1 VGTSAVVGLWP
12 LVGRDAE
19 LQQMASALADPAC
32 HGAVISAGPGVG
44 KSRLVREACAAAE
57 AGGALTILA
66 RATASSASIP
76 LGALAGV
83 LPDEARSDD
92 PLQLV
97 RRTIDALR
105 NRAGER
111 SVVFAVDDAQ
121 LLDVVSAG
129 LLLHL
134 ATAANVFVL
143 ATLRAGE
150 LPPDA
155 IDALWKD
162 AGARLM
168 QLDRLSDVAIAEMV
182 ESGLGGPAEQETLQ
196 WVIDTSAGNPMFA
209 RELVLGAFDAGVLT
223 ARRGLWR
230 LRGRPPVPASLTA
243 LITRRMQ
250 SLTPEQRE
258 PLELLALGEPL
269 RVDELV
275 ELTSYEAVAE
285 AEERGNVVVTGPVA
299 DSRVH
304 LAQPLYGE
312 VLRAQLPVL
321 RVRALFLRLAETI
334 QRRRPLAPDDALHAV
349 RWLRETG
356 AAIPANLLLDAAA
369 AANLAGDPDLG
380 ADLAAMAVGSGAGL
394 KATLLLARAHTIRKR
409 FGEAE
414 AVLAAAEDNAAGDE
428 LAIEYVSHRL
438 HVLLWGLR
446 RSDDAGALLDRAEAW
461 SSDPAWIGQF
471 RSSRLAL
478 AGFTDGFAD
487 RLDSIVG
494 MLAQPGLDPE
504 WSRQLHLSQLLA
516 LMGSGRVKEAQALV
530 QRIRPQVPLRDKRD
544 TYALSSMCTV
554 GLEGGE
560 DWADLED
567 YMSVVLREGVKAGD
581 HEAAGIA
588 AFTLGALEVER
599 GRYRTARR
607 WLAEA
612 EAQLESHDTIDT
624 IFCIRALEVRLSCAA
639 GDIAGAQAALERV
652 RAMSAGS
659 GPRPP
664 GQLRY
669 AVAAEGYGA
678 RAVSEAAGA
687 ERFLQEAAH
696 AEDPSLRSRLLYEAM
711 RAGARPAAV
720 AGELAE
726 LAARCDSRL
735 VAARASHAAAR
746 AGRSAEA
753 LLEAGQQM
761 ADIGAEL
768 YAMEAAVDA
777 AQQFLADGRTDSARR
792 AATLA
797 RARHTD
803 GEGVAAPVIDGL
815 DGVATELTRREA
827 QIATLASRG
836 LTNQEIA
843 AHLVLSVRTVET
855 YVYRAMQKRGVDHR
869 HDL

>member
-1 VGTSAVVGLWP
+1 
-12 LVGRDAE
+12 
-19 LQQMASALADPAC
+19 MAFALADPAC

-57 AGGALTILA
+57 ADGALTILA
-66 RATASSASIP
+66 RATASSAAIP

-83 LPDEARSDD
+83 LPEEARSDD

-97 RRTIDALR
+97 RRTIGALR

-111 SVVFAVDDAQ
+111 PVVLAVDDAQ
-121 LLDVVSAG
+121 LLDVASAG

-168 QLDRLSDVAIAEMV
+168 QLDRLSDEAIAEMV
-182 ESGLGGPAEQETLQ
+182 ESGLGGPAEQETLR

-209 RELVLGAFDAGVLT
+209 RELVLGALDAGLLT

-230 LRGRPPVPASLTA
+230 LGDRPPVPASLTA
-243 LITRRMQ
+243 LITRRLQ
-250 SLTPEQRE
+250 SLSAEQRE

-269 RVDELV
+269 RVDEV
-275 ELTSYEAVAE
+275 VGLTSYEAVAA
-285 AEERGNVVVTGPVA
+285 AEERGNVIVTGPAA
-299 DSRVH
+299 DGQVH

-321 RVRALFLRLAETI
+321 RARALSLRLAETV
-334 QRRRPLAPDDALHAV
+334 QQRRPLTPNDALRAV

-356 AAIPANLLLDAAA
+356 AAIPTDLLLDAAA
-369 AANLAGDPDLG
+369 AANVAGDPELG
-380 ADLAAMAVGSGAGL
+380 ADLAQSAVDGGGGL
-394 KATLLLARAHTIRKR
+394 RATLLLARAHTIRKR
-409 FGEAE
+409 FPEAE
-414 AVLAAAEDNAAGDE
+414 AVLAATEPDVPGDE
-428 LAIEYVSHRL
+428 LALEYVSQRL

-446 RSDDAGALLDRAEAW
+446 QSDDAGALLDRAEAW
-461 SSDPAWIGQF
+461 SSDRAWTGQF
-471 RSSRLAL
+471 RSWRLAL
-478 AGFTDGFAD
+478 SGFKDGFAN
-487 RLDSIVG
+487 RLDSIAG
-494 MLAQPGLDPE
+494 MLAEPGLDPE

-516 LMGSGRVKEAQALV
+516 LMGSGRVKEAHALV
-530 QRIRPQVPLRDKRD
+530 QRIRPRVPLRDKRD

-554 GLEGGE
+554 GLESGE
-560 DWADLED
+560 DWPDLEA
-567 YMSVVLREGVKAGD
+567 YMSAVLREGVRAGD

-599 GRYRTARR
+599 GRYRAAKR

-612 EAQLESHDTIDT
+612 EAQLESQDTIDT
-624 IFCIRALEVRLSCAA
+624 IFCIRALEVRLACVA
-639 GDIAGAQAALERV
+639 GDIAEAQAALERV
-652 RAMSAGS
+652 RSMSSAS

-678 RAVSEAAGA
+678 RVVSETAGA
-687 ERFLQEAAH
+687 ERFLEEAAR

-711 RAGARPAAV
+711 RAGARPATV
-720 AGELAE
+720 AGELGE
-726 LAARCDSRL
+726 LAERCDSRL
-735 VAARASHAAAR
+735 VAARAAHAAAR
-746 AGRSAEA
+746 ADRDAEA
-753 LLEAGQQM
+753 LLAAGQQM

-768 YAMEAAVDA
+768 HAMEAALDA
-777 AQQFLADGRTDSARR
+777 ARQFLADGRTDSARR
-792 AATLA
+792 AATVA
-797 RARHTD
+797 RGRHTD
-803 GEGVAAPVIDGL
+803 GEGVAPPIVDGL

-827 QIATLASRG
+827 QIATLAARG

-843 AHLVLSVRTVET
+843 DRLVLSVRTVET

-869 HDL
+869 HEL

>member
-1 VGTSAVVGLWP
+1 
-12 LVGRDAE
+12 
-19 LQQMASALADPAC
+19 MALALADPAC
-32 HGAVISAGPGVG
+32 RGAVISAGPGVG

-57 AGGALTILA
+57 ADGALTIVA

-83 LPDEARSDD
+83 LPEEARSDD

-97 RRTIDALR
+97 RRTIGALR

-111 SVVFAVDDAQ
+111 PVVFAVDDAQ
-121 LLDVVSAG
+121 LLDVASAG

-168 QLDRLSDVAIAEMV
+168 QLDRLSDEAIAEMI
-182 ESGLGGPAEQETLQ
+182 ESGLGGPAEQQTLR
-196 WVIDTSAGNPMFA
+196 WVIDTSVGNPMFA
-209 RELVLGAFDAGVLT
+209 RELVLGALDAGVL
-223 ARRGLWR
+223 APHRGLWR
-230 LRGRPPVPASLTA
+230 LRGTPSVPGSLTA

-269 RVDELV
+269 RIDEV
-275 ELTSYEAVAE
+275 VGLTSYEAVAA
-285 AEERGNVVVTGPVA
+285 AEERGNVVVTGPA
-299 DSRVH
+299 TDCQVH

-321 RVRALFLRLAETI
+321 RVRALFLHLAETI
-334 QRRRPLAPDDALHAV
+334 QRRRPLTPDDALRAV
-349 RWLRETG
+349 RWLRDTG
-356 AAIPANLLLDAAA
+356 AGIPPDLLLDAAA
-369 AANLAGDPDLG
+369 AANVAGDSDLG
-380 ADLAAMAVGSGAGL
+380 ADLAQLAVDAGGGL
-394 KATLLLARAHTIRKR
+394 RSTLLLARAHTIRKR
-409 FGEAE
+409 FLEAD
-414 AVLAAAEDNAAGDE
+414 AVLAAAEPNAAGDE
-428 LAIEYVSHRL
+428 LALEYVSQRL

-446 RSDDAGALLDRAEAW
+446 QSDDAGALLDRAEAW

-471 RSSRLAL
+471 RSWRLAL
-478 AGFTDGFAD
+478 SGFEDGFAN

-494 MLAQPGLDPE
+494 MLAEPGLDPE

-516 LMGSGRVKEAQALV
+516 LMGSGRVKEAHELV
-530 QRIRPQVPLRDKRD
+530 QRIRPRVPLRDKRD

-554 GLEGGE
+554 GLESGE
-560 DWADLED
+560 DWPDLEA
-567 YMSVVLREGVKAGD
+567 YMSVVLREGVRAGD

-599 GRYRTARR
+599 GRYRDATR

-624 IFCIRALEVRLSCAA
+624 IFCVRALEVRLACVA
-639 GDIAGAQAALERV
+639 GDVKRAQQALERV
-652 RAMSAGS
+652 RSMSSAS

-687 ERFLQEAAH
+687 EQFLQEAAR

-711 RAGARPAAV
+711 RAGARPGVV
-720 AGELAE
+720 AGELTE
-726 LAARCDSRL
+726 LAERCDSRL
-735 VAARASHAAAR
+735 VAARAAHAAAR
-746 AGRSAEA
+746 AGRDAQA
-753 LLEAGQQM
+753 LLEAGQLM
-761 ADIGAEL
+761 ADIGAGL
-768 YAMEAAVDA
+768 CAMEAAVDA
-777 AQQFLADGRTDSARR
+777 ARQFLAEGRADSARR
-792 AATLA
+792 AAGVA
-797 RARHTD
+797 RARHAD
-803 GEGVAAPVIDGL
+803 GQGVAPPAIDGL
-815 DGVATELTRREA
+815 DGDATELTRREA

-836 LTNQEIA
+836 LTNQQIA
-843 AHLVLSVRTVET
+843 DRLVLSVRTVET
-855 YVYRAMQKRGVDHR
+855 YVYRAMQKRGVDYR
-869 HDL
+869 HEL